1 MKKIQERKANLQTL
15 LQELDKENLIC
26 ENQDAKLAQMKE
38 EHNEIETLLTNQIIM
53 KEDQIDSMTDVF
65 EVSNYF

>member
-1 MKKIQERKANLQTL
+1 LKKIQERKANLQTL
-15 LQELDKENLIC
+15 LQELDKETLIC